1 MIGDFEAVG
10 VGPGDLMSGTSNP
23 AAAAWP
29 TVEWGGQPSS
39 GAPAAAAAPASA
51 GGAAVTPSGGG
62 AAALACSKI
71 ASFNFGRREWA
82 CLHEPLHAFDFVAQV
97 LFIRDALYVA
107 GKPAAESSWGQYH
120 PPALSAVARC
130 VSPRR
135 RKRARARARP
145 PGRFCA
151 PAPARGGPDDI
162 WDDAIFQIARAF
174 GPRAVSLLRRYVA
187 RHVSIP
193 SPESDDASAHG
204 PAPRPAPAPRWRGG
218 GGGGSKN
225 SPTSSARRLS
235 LIHI

>member
-135 RKRARARARP
+135 RKRARARARVL
-145 PGRFCA
+145 
-151 PAPARGGPDDI
+151 RGGSVRPHRR
-162 WDDAIFQIARAF
+162 AAAPTIFGMTRFFESRARSVRAPSLSSAGTSRATSASRRPRATTRPRT
-174 GPRAVSLLRRYVA
+174 GPRRGPRPRRGGAAAAAAA
-187 RHVSIP
+187 RT
-193 SPESDDASAHG
+193 ARRARRA
-204 PAPRPAPAPRWRGG
+204 APR
-218 GGGGSKN
+218 
-225 SPTSSARRLS
+225 SP
-235 LIHI
+235 